1 MSSTLAAVNGELT
14 NSMLLQFIGTQLAK
28 FLTKEHIYE
37 DAYYTVGI
45 ENIKSTLKPGDV
57 VLVEGQSRVSGAIQF
72 ITGSNW
78 SHAAIFI
85 GKAKSFKHC
94 LIEVKAVEGC
104 KYTDINTY
112 RNHNL
117 RICRPIF
124 LNDKKRMIIIKH
136 LKKKIG
142 SKYDLRNI
150 FDLIRYVY
158 PNPPVPKKFRRNLI
172 GIGAGDPTKAIC
184 SSLIADAF
192 KEINHPVLPFADE
205 FNTIVL
211 RHPTYCLPKD
221 FDISPFFQIIKPCP
235 QNFP

>member
-1 MSSTLAAVNGELT
+1 
-14 NSMLLQFIGTQLAK
+14 MLHFIRTQLAK
-28 FLTKEHIYE
+28 FLTKEHIYV
-37 DAYYTVGI
+37 DSYYRISIQDIKLTV
-45 ENIKSTLKPGDV
+45 KPGDV
-57 VLVEGQSRVSGAIQF
+57 ILVEGQSRASSAIQF

-78 SHAAIFI
+78 SHAAVFI
-85 GKAKSFKHC
+85 GKTKAFDHS

-104 KYTDINTY
+104 KYTDLNIY
-112 RNHNL
+112 KRHNL

-124 LNDKKRMIIIKH
+124 LDKKKRVNLINH

-150 FDLIRYVY
+150 FDLIRYAY

-184 SSLIADAF
+184 SSLIAEAF
-192 KEINHPVLPFADE
+192 KEIDHPVLPFKDKS
-205 FNTIVL
+205 NSLVL

-221 FDISPFFQIIKPCP
+221 FDISPFFQIIKPSP
-235 QNFP
+235 QNFL

>member
-1 MSSTLAAVNGELT
+1 
-14 NSMLLQFIGTQLAK
+14 MLLHFIGTQLAK
-28 FLTKEHIYE
+28 FLTKEHIYV
-37 DAYYTVGI
+37 DSYYRISIQDIKLTV
-45 ENIKSTLKPGDV
+45 KPGDV
-57 VLVEGQSRVSGAIQF
+57 ILVEGQSRASSAIQF

-78 SHAAIFI
+78 SHAAVFI
-85 GKAKSFKHC
+85 GKTKAFDHS

-104 KYTDINTY
+104 KYTDLNVY
-112 RNHNL
+112 KHHNL

-124 LNDKKRMIIIKH
+124 LDKKKGTTLISY

-150 FDLIRYVY
+150 FDLIRYAY

-184 SSLIADAF
+184 SSLIAEAF
-192 KEINHPVLPFADE
+192 KEIDHPVLPFKDKSKSL
-205 FNTIVL
+205 VL

-221 FDISPFFQIIKPCP
+221 FDISPFFQIIKPSP
-235 QNFP
+235 QSFD